1 MAITMIRIVVRSAW
15 LGVETREGML
25 GFSVFFS
32 MVQNRLNKVGSFSII
47 RYHNQKFAL
56 RQIME
61 MIKTQKG
68 IRNMIHIIRNLKI
81 RLKLYILIGV
91 ALIGMFII
99 GGMSFNLMGQMNEMT
114 LDISTSW
121 LPSIDTARDMSATIS
136 NIRLNELGYLTAISA
151 DVEASSLQY
160 LQKEKEDMT
169 ALLATYGELIDEEE
183 RAFYDNAMNLWSQ
196 YNEADEEMMALAG
209 RGLTEEARA
218 ILEGECV
225 DLYNSLNSAF
235 NDIIAYNTEGSNDAA
250 EESSFLYST
259 AIRIMITVIIVIILV
274 GVFFSFVV
282 IRSIKTPISE
292 IENAALKMAEGDL
305 DVAISYT
312 SRDELGVLAVQV
324 GRLIRKLQMIIDDE
338 NKFLA
343 KMAKG
348 DLTVDSV
355 CEAEYTGSFY
365 PLLVSFRGIAEELN
379 DTMRQISQSSSQVAG
394 GAEQVSSGAQALAQG
409 TSEQA
414 SAVQELVATINE
426 ISGKVNQN
434 ADNARQAAETSENVS
449 TKMNVSNEKM
459 QQMMQAMEDISN
471 SSNEISKII
480 KTIQDIALQ
489 TNILALNAAV
499 EAARA
504 GAAGKGFAVVAD
516 EVRSLAN
523 KSAEAS
529 KNISDLIENSL
540 KVVDNGKEIAD
551 DTAKSLLDVVNDVN
565 EMTGIIG
572 QISEASS
579 DQAYSI
585 SQITIGMDQI
595 SDVVQTNSAT
605 AEESAAAS
613 EEMSSQSQLMKAL
626 VGKFKLKAD
635 RSA

>member
-1 MAITMIRIVVRSAW
+1 MI
-15 LGVETREGML
+15 
-25 GFSVFFS
+25 
-32 MVQNRLNKVGSFSII
+32 N
-47 RYHNQKFAL
+47 
-56 RQIME
+56 
-61 MIKTQKG
+61 
-68 IRNMIHIIRNLKI
+68 IIRNLKI

-91 ALIGMFII
+91 ALAGMLMI

-121 LPSIDTARDMSATIS
+121 LPSIDTARNMSTAIS
-136 NIRLNELGYLTAISA
+136 NIRLNELGYLTAVSE
-151 DVEASSLQY
+151 DVKVSSFQY
-160 LQKEKEDMT
+160 LQKEKEEMD
-169 ALLATYGELIDEEE
+169 ALLAAYGEMIDEEE

-209 RGLTEEARA
+209 QGLIEEARA

-225 DLYNSLNSAF
+225 DLYNSLNSSF
-235 NDIIAYNTEGSNDAA
+235 DGIITYNSEVSDDAA
-250 EESSFLYST
+250 KESSFLYST
-259 AIRIMITVIIVIILV
+259 AVRIMMTVIIVIILV
-274 GVFFSFVV
+274 GVFFSFVI
-282 IRSIKTPISE
+282 IRSIKIPVSE
-292 IENAALKMAEGDL
+292 IANAAIKMAEGDL
-305 DVAISYT
+305 NVAVSYT
-312 SRDELGVLAVQV
+312 SRDELGILAAQV

-355 CEAEYTGSFY
+355 CEAEYTGSFH

-434 ADNARQAAETSENVS
+434 ADNARQAEATSGSVS

-459 QQMMQAMEDISN
+459 QQMIQAMEDISN
-471 SSNEISKII
+471 SSNEIGKII
-480 KTIQDIALQ
+480 KTIEDIALQ

-540 KVVDNGKEIAD
+540 KVVENGKQIAD
-551 DTAKSLLDVVNDVN
+551 DTAKSLLDAVNDVN

-572 QISEASS
+572 QISQASS

-585 SQITIGMDQI
+585 SQITIGMNQI

-626 VGKFKLKAD
+626 VGRFKLKNSPSGVD
-635 RSA
+635 R

>member
-1 MAITMIRIVVRSAW
+1 MAGCGDKGGGCLDS
-15 LGVETREGML
+15 LC
-25 GFSVFFS
+25 FFS
-32 MVQNRLNKVGSFSII
+32 MVQNCLNKVGSFSII
-47 RYHNQKFAL
+47 GYHNQKFAL

-91 ALIGMFII
+91 ALSGMLMI

-121 LPSIDTARDMSATIS
+121 LPSIDTARNMSTAIS
-136 NIRLNELGYLTAISA
+136 NIRLNELGYLTAVSA
-151 DVEASSLQY
+151 DVKAYSLQY
-160 LQKEKEDMT
+160 LQKEKEDMD
-169 ALLATYGELIDEEE
+169 ALLAVYGELIDEEE

-209 RGLTEEARA
+209 QGLIEEARA

-225 DLYNSLNSAF
+225 DLYNSLNSSF
-235 NDIIAYNTEGSNDAA
+235 DDIITYNSEGSDDAA

-259 AIRIMITVIIVIILV
+259 AVRIMMTVIIVIILV
-274 GVFFSFVV
+274 GVFFSFVI
-282 IRSIKTPISE
+282 IRSIKIPISE
-292 IENAALKMAEGDL
+292 IANAAIKMAEGDL
-305 DVAISYT
+305 DVAVSYT
-312 SRDELGVLAVQV
+312 SRDELGILAAQV

-355 CEAEYTGSFY
+355 CEAEYTGSFH
-365 PLLVSFRGIAEELN
+365 PLLVSFRGIAVELN

-426 ISGKVNQN
+426 ISSKVNQN
-434 ADNARQAAETSENVS
+434 AENAQLAEATSGSVS

-459 QQMMQAMEDISN
+459 QQMIQAMEDISN
-471 SSNEISKII
+471 SSNEIGKII
-480 KTIQDIALQ
+480 KTIEDIALQ

-504 GAAGKGFAVVAD
+504 GEAGKGFAVVAD

-540 KVVDNGKEIAD
+540 KVVENGKQITD
-551 DTAKSLLDVVNDVN
+551 DTAKSLLDAVKDVN

-572 QISEASS
+572 QISQASS

-585 SQITIGMDQI
+585 SQITIGMNQI

-626 VGKFKLKAD
+626 VGRFKLKNSPSGVD
-635 RSA
+635 R

>member
-1 MAITMIRIVVRSAW
+1 
-15 LGVETREGML
+15 
-25 GFSVFFS
+25 
-32 MVQNRLNKVGSFSII
+32 
-47 RYHNQKFAL
+47 
-56 RQIME
+56 
-61 MIKTQKG
+61 
-68 IRNMIHIIRNLKI
+68 MIHIIRNLKI

-114 LDISTSW
+114 IDISTSW

-136 NIRLNELGYLTAISA
+136 NIRLNELGYLTAITD

-160 LQKEKEDMT
+160 LQKEKEDM
-169 ALLATYGELIDEEE
+169 AVLLATYGRLIDEEE
-183 RAFYDNAMNLWSQ
+183 RAFYDKAMNLWNQ

-209 RGLTEEARA
+209 QGRTEEARA

-225 DLYNSLNSAF
+225 ELYNSLNSAF
-235 NDIIAYNTEGSNDAA
+235 NDIITYNTEGSDDAA

-259 AIRIMITVIIVIILV
+259 ATRVMTIVILVIILV

-282 IRSIKTPISE
+282 IRSIKTPVSE
-292 IENAALKMAEGDL
+292 IENAMLKMAEGDL
-305 DVAISYT
+305 DVTISYT
-312 SRDELGVLAVQV
+312 SKDELGVLAAQV
-324 GRLIRKLQMIIDDE
+324 GRLIHKLQMIIDDE

-348 DLTVDSV
+348 DLTVDSI
-355 CEAEYTGSFY
+355 CQAEYTGSFH
-365 PLLVSFRGIAEELN
+365 PVLVSFRGIAEELN
-379 DTMRQISQSSSQVAG
+379 DTMRQISQSSAQVAG

-434 ADNARQAAETSENVS
+434 ADNARQAEATAGSVS

-459 QQMMQAMEDISN
+459 QQMIQAMEDISN
-471 SSNEISKII
+471 SSNEIGKII
-480 KTIQDIALQ
+480 KTIEDIALQ

-504 GAAGKGFAVVAD
+504 GTAGKGFAVVAD

-523 KSAEAS
+523 KSGEAS

-540 KVVDNGKEIAD
+540 KVVENGKQIAD
-551 DTAKSLLDVVNDVN
+551 DTAKSLLDAVNDVN

-572 QISEASS
+572 QISEAS
-579 DQAYSI
+579 DEQAYSI

-626 VGKFKLKAD
+626 VGKFKLKNS
-635 RSA
+635 SARQ

>member
-1 MAITMIRIVVRSAW
+1 MI
-15 LGVETREGML
+15 
-25 GFSVFFS
+25 
-32 MVQNRLNKVGSFSII
+32 N
-47 RYHNQKFAL
+47 
-56 RQIME
+56 
-61 MIKTQKG
+61 
-68 IRNMIHIIRNLKI
+68 IIRNLKI

-91 ALIGMFII
+91 ALAGMLMI

-121 LPSIDTARDMSATIS
+121 LPSIDTARNMSTAIS
-136 NIRLNELGYLTAISA
+136 NIRLNELGYLTAVSE
-151 DVEASSLQY
+151 DVKVSSFQY
-160 LQKEKEDMT
+160 LQKEKEEMD
-169 ALLATYGELIDEEE
+169 ALLAAYGEMIDEEE

-209 RGLTEEARA
+209 QGLIEEARA
-218 ILEGECV
+218 ILKGECV
-225 DLYNSLNSAF
+225 DLYNSLNSSF
-235 NDIIAYNTEGSNDAA
+235 DGIITYNSEGSDDAA
-250 EESSFLYST
+250 KESSFLYST
-259 AIRIMITVIIVIILV
+259 AVRIMMTVIIVIILV
-274 GVFFSFVV
+274 GVFFSFVI
-282 IRSIKTPISE
+282 IRSIKIPVSE
-292 IENAALKMAEGDL
+292 IANAAIKMAEGDL
-305 DVAISYT
+305 NVAVSYT
-312 SRDELGVLAVQV
+312 SRDELGILAAQV

-355 CEAEYTGSFY
+355 CEAEYTGSFH

-434 ADNARQAAETSENVS
+434 ADNARQAEATSGSVS

-459 QQMMQAMEDISN
+459 QQMIQAMEDISN
-471 SSNEISKII
+471 SSNEIGKII
-480 KTIQDIALQ
+480 KTIEDIALQ

-540 KVVDNGKEIAD
+540 KVVENGKQIAD
-551 DTAKSLLDVVNDVN
+551 DTAKSLLDAVNDVN

-579 DQAYSI
+579 EQAYSI

-626 VGKFKLKAD
+626 VGKFKLKNSPSLPASSS
-635 RSA
+635 RK

>member
-1 MAITMIRIVVRSAW
+1 MI
-15 LGVETREGML
+15 
-25 GFSVFFS
+25 
-32 MVQNRLNKVGSFSII
+32 N
-47 RYHNQKFAL
+47 
-56 RQIME
+56 
-61 MIKTQKG
+61 
-68 IRNMIHIIRNLKI
+68 IIRNLKI

-91 ALIGMFII
+91 ALAGMLMI

-121 LPSIDTARDMSATIS
+121 LPSIDTARDMSTSIS

-160 LQKEKEDMT
+160 LQKEKEDMA

-312 SRDELGVLAVQV
+312 SRDELGVLAAQV

-540 KVVDNGKEIAD
+540 KVVDNGKQIAD
-551 DTAKSLLDVVNDVN
+551 DTAKSLLDAVNDVN

-626 VGKFKLKAD
+626 VGKFKLKNSPSLPASSS
-635 RSA
+635 RK

>member
-1 MAITMIRIVVRSAW
+1 
-15 LGVETREGML
+15 
-25 GFSVFFS
+25 
-32 MVQNRLNKVGSFSII
+32 
-47 RYHNQKFAL
+47 
-56 RQIME
+56 
-61 MIKTQKG
+61 
-68 IRNMIHIIRNLKI
+68 MIHIIRNLKI
-81 RLKLYILIGV
+81 RLKLYTLIGV

-114 LDISTSW
+114 IDISTSW

-136 NIRLNELGYLTAISA
+136 NIRLNELGYLTAITD

-160 LQKEKEDMT
+160 LQKEKEDM
-169 ALLATYGELIDEEE
+169 AVLLATYGRLIDEEE
-183 RAFYDNAMNLWSQ
+183 RAFYDKAMNLWNQ

-209 RGLTEEARA
+209 QGRTEEARA

-225 DLYNSLNSAF
+225 ELYNSLNSAF
-235 NDIIAYNTEGSNDAA
+235 NDIITYNTEGSDDAA

-259 AIRIMITVIIVIILV
+259 ATRVMTIVILVIILV

-282 IRSIKTPISE
+282 IRSIKTPVSE
-292 IENAALKMAEGDL
+292 IENAMLKMAEGDL
-305 DVAISYT
+305 DVTISYT
-312 SRDELGVLAVQV
+312 SKDELGVLAAQV
-324 GRLIRKLQMIIDDE
+324 GRLIHKLQMIIDDE

-348 DLTVDSV
+348 DLTVDSI
-355 CEAEYTGSFY
+355 CEAEYTGSFH
-365 PLLVSFRGIAEELN
+365 PVLVSFRGIAEELN
-379 DTMRQISQSSSQVAG
+379 DTMRQISQSSAQVAG

-434 ADNARQAAETSENVS
+434 ADNARQAEATAGSVS

-459 QQMMQAMEDISN
+459 QQMIQAMEDISN
-471 SSNEISKII
+471 SSNEIGKII
-480 KTIQDIALQ
+480 KTIEDIALQ

-504 GAAGKGFAVVAD
+504 GTAGKGFAVVAD

-523 KSAEAS
+523 KSGEAS

-540 KVVDNGKEIAD
+540 KVVENGKQITD
-551 DTAKSLLDVVNDVN
+551 DTAKSLLDAVNDVN

-572 QISEASS
+572 QISEAS
-579 DQAYSI
+579 DEQAYSI

-626 VGKFKLKAD
+626 VGKFKLKNS
-635 RSA
+635 SARQ

>member
-1 MAITMIRIVVRSAW
+1 MI
-15 LGVETREGML
+15 
-25 GFSVFFS
+25 
-32 MVQNRLNKVGSFSII
+32 N
-47 RYHNQKFAL
+47 
-56 RQIME
+56 
-61 MIKTQKG
+61 
-68 IRNMIHIIRNLKI
+68 IIRNLKI

-91 ALIGMFII
+91 ALAGMLMI

-121 LPSIDTARDMSATIS
+121 LPSIDTARNMSTAIS
-136 NIRLNELGYLTAISA
+136 NIRLNELGYLTAVSE
-151 DVEASSLQY
+151 DVKVSSFQY
-160 LQKEKEDMT
+160 LQKEKEEMD
-169 ALLATYGELIDEEE
+169 ALLAAYGEMIDEEE

-209 RGLTEEARA
+209 QGLIEEARA

-225 DLYNSLNSAF
+225 DLYNSLNSSF
-235 NDIIAYNTEGSNDAA
+235 DGIITYNSEGSDDAA
-250 EESSFLYST
+250 KESSFLYST
-259 AIRIMITVIIVIILV
+259 AVRIMMTVIIVIILV
-274 GVFFSFVV
+274 GVFFSFVI
-282 IRSIKTPISE
+282 IRSIKIPVSE
-292 IENAALKMAEGDL
+292 IANAAIKMAEGDL
-305 DVAISYT
+305 NVAVSYT
-312 SRDELGVLAVQV
+312 SRDELGILAAQV

-355 CEAEYTGSFY
+355 CEAEYTGSFH

-434 ADNARQAAETSENVS
+434 ADNARQAEATSGSVS

-459 QQMMQAMEDISN
+459 QQMIQAMEDISN
-471 SSNEISKII
+471 SSNEIGKII
-480 KTIQDIALQ
+480 KTIEDIALQ

-540 KVVDNGKEIAD
+540 KVVENGKQIAD
-551 DTAKSLLDVVNDVN
+551 DTAKSLLDAVNDVN

-579 DQAYSI
+579 EQAYSI

-626 VGKFKLKAD
+626 VGKFKLKNSPSLPASSS
-635 RSA
+635 RK